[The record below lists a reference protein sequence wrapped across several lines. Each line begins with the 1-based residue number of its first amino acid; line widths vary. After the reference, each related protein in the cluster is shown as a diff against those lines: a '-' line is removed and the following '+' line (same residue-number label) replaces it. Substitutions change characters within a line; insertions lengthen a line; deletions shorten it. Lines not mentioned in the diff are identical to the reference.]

1 MAEISAAITERF
13 RAFAIEII
21 KLTNRLNKNFS
32 GRHIAHQLVRS
43 ATSAGAN
50 YQESRSAESKADFFH
65 KMQIVLKE
73 LRESEYWL
81 QLVVGAG
88 LVSGQQDALQVLLK
102 ELDELIRII
111 AQAVLTAKSN
121 SPRHI

>member
-1 MAEISAAITERF
+1 MTEISAAITERF

-21 KLTNRLNKNFS
+21 KLTNCLNKNFA

-50 YQESRSAESKADFFH
+50 YQESRSAESKADFIH

-88 LVSGQQDALQVLLK
+88 LVPGQQDALQVLMK

-111 AQAVLTAKSN
+111 AKAVLTAKSN